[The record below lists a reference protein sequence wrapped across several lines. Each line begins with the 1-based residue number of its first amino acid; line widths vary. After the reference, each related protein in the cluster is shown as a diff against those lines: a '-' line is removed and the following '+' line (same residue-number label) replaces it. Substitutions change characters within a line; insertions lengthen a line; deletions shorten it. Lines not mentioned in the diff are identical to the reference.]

1 VDRHDTRTV
10 ALQPSL
16 LDRLTDEEPR
26 RQTEPSGAFLLGK
39 AGLRAAVLRDLG
51 WLMNATR
58 LAATAPLEAWPEV
71 ERSVLNY
78 GLPALAGETAS
89 TLDFKDLER
98 MIRQA
103 ILRFEP
109 RILPETLEVDAVEQD
124 HLPGGHNRV
133 CLRISGLIWARPVPL
148 EMVLRTEL
156 DLETGQVSLF
166 ALKP

>member
-1 VDRHDTRTV
+1 MDRHDTRTL

-26 RQTEPSGAFLLGK
+26 RQTDPPGAFLLGK
-39 AGLRAAVLRDLG
+39 DGLRAAVLRDLG

-58 LAATAPLEAWPEV
+58 LGVTVPLEAWPEV

-78 GLPALAGETAS
+78 GLPALAGATAS
-89 TLDFKDLER
+89 TLDCQELEGA
-98 MIRQA
+98 IRQA

-109 RILPETLEVDAVEQD
+109 RILPETLQVAAMEAEP
-124 HLPGGHNRV
+124 LPGGHNRV
-133 CLRISGLIWARPVPL
+133 RLRISGRIWARPVPL
-148 EMVLRTEL
+148 EMELRTEL

-166 ALKP
+166 ALTP